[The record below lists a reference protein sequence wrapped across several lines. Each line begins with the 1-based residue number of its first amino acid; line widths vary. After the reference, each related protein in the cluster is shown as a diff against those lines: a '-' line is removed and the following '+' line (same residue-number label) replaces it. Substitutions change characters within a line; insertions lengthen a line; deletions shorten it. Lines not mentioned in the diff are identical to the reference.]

1 MKGGLLEGK
10 EEEEEGGFGED
21 FFVGVLDGDVFFF
34 FPLFIGLV
42 RGRGEWRLMGGWV
55 GGYDDRS

>member
-10 EEEEEGGFGED
+10 EEEGFGED

-34 FPLFIGLV
+34 FPLHGV
-42 RGRGEWRLMGGWV
+42 GWREGRMALV
-55 GGYDDRS
+55 GGHNNRS

>member
-10 EEEEEGGFGED
+10 EGEEEEEEGFGED

-34 FPLFIGLV
+34 SLHRVGCREGRMALGWLV
-42 RGRGEWRLMGGWV
+42 GEWV
-55 GGYDDRS
+55 